1 MKSTPNPKHG
11 AKTSAAIDDCVYYPL
26 IWSPFDKNPL
36 VGATM
41 TDEKERELVKR
52 HPVREGIA

>member
-1 MKSTPNPKHG
+1 MKTTSNPKQG

-26 IWSPFDKNPL
+26 IWSPFGKIPL

-41 TDEKERELVKR
+41 TDEKERELAKR